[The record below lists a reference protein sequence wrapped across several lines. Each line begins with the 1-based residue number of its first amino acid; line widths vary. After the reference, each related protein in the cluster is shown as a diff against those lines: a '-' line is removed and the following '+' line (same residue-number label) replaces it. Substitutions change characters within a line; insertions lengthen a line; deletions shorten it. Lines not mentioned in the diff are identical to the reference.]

1 MRGIRGA
8 TQISANTVEAME
20 EAVVELVDALMA
32 RNRLRPEDITWAIF
46 TVTHDL
52 DADFPARAAR
62 LRGWHQVPM
71 ICSREIPVPGSM
83 PRVVRVLLHVDSDGV
98 THHVYLRGAQAL
110 RPDLHH
116 GVPFQERVDPEAA
129 AAKAAPG
136 PRAGARP
143 AQGGK
148 AKGAAKAASAGRRAR
163 PARQAARPG
172 RAKKGR
178 GSAR

>member
-20 EAVVELVDALMA
+20 EAVVEMVDALMA

-62 LRGWHQVPM
+62 LAGWHQVPM

-83 PRVVRVLLHVDSDGV
+83 ARVVRVLLHVESGGA

-116 GVPFQERVDPEAA
+116 GVPFQERVDPRQAA
-129 AAKAAPG
+129 AAAAPARGAG
-136 PRAGARP
+136 PTKTRAAGKRRGAGE
-143 AQGGK
+143 A
-148 AKGAAKAASAGRRAR
+148 RAR
-163 PARQAARPG
+163 VRLPG
-172 RAKKGR
+172 AAKKGR
-178 GSAR
+178 RSAR

>member
-20 EAVVELVDALMA
+20 EAVVEMVEALMA
-32 RNRLRPEDITWAIF
+32 RNHLRPEDITWAIF

-62 LRGWHQVPM
+62 LAGWHQVPM

-83 PRVVRVLLHVDSDGV
+83 PRVVRVLLHVQSGGA

-116 GVPFQERVDPEAA
+116 GVPFQARLDP
-129 AAKAAPG
+129 
-136 PRAGARP
+136 
-143 AQGGK
+143 
-148 AKGAAKAASAGRRAR
+148 
-163 PARQAARPG
+163 RQAARAAAPG
-172 RAKKGR
+172 RGAPKAGPRLRAGSKARSGKGRKARPGGQKGR
-178 GSAR
+178 GSRR